1 MKKYYD
7 HDLWH
12 QHKLRSIHKDP
23 FKYKAAQAVFVMDA
37 LSYENTPGPCDLLDL
52 GCGIGDISLAFAEQG
67 YKVTGLEYSGVA
79 HKESL
84 ALAKKAKLPVN
95 FMKGNV
101 LEADNLPPGCWGFV
115 TAVNL
120 LHCLVTDN
128 DRKKFFA
135 VLKKLLKPDGVFYL
149 SSMCGI
155 PGAEI
160 VKQTKVDKTTRIGSN
175 GTRIHLEAETI
186 LSELSANG
194 FEVLEHR
201 TFTYSNDREHGFE
214 TRDLS
219 VIGKVT
225 CPYYS
230 ASYRKLVGNIMEI
243 VCVKQ
248 YN

>member
-7 HDLWH
+7 HDFWH
-12 QHKLRSIHKDP
+12 QQKLKSIHKDP

-37 LSYENTPGPCDLLDL
+37 LSYENAPGPCDLLDL

-95 FMKGNV
+95 FVRGDV
-101 LEADNLPPGCWGFV
+101 LEADALSLGRWSFV

-120 LHCLVTDN
+120 LHCLVMDS

-155 PGAEI
+155 PGEAI
-160 VKQTKVDKTTRIGSN
+160 VRHTKIDKSTRIGSN

-186 LSELSANG
+186 LSEISASG
-194 FEVLEHR
+194 LEILERR
-201 TFTYSNDREHGFE
+201 TFTHMNDRERGFE
-214 TRDLS
+214 TSDIS
-219 VIGKVT
+219 VIGKT
-225 CPYYS
+225 
-230 ASYRKLVGNIMEI
+230 A
-243 VCVKQ
+243 
-248 YN
+248 

>member
-12 QHKLRSIHKDP
+12 QQKLKTIHKDP
-23 FKYKAAQAVFVMDA
+23 LKYKAAQAVFVMDA
-37 LSYENTPGPCDLLDL
+37 LSYENAPAPCDLLDL

-67 YKVTGLEYSGVA
+67 YKVTGLEYSDVA

-84 ALAKKAKLPVN
+84 ELAKKAKLPVT
-95 FMKGNV
+95 FVKGDV
-101 LEADNLPPGCWGFV
+101 LEADTPPLGRWDFI

-155 PGAEI
+155 PGEEI
-160 VKQTKVDKTTRIGSN
+160 AKLTKIDKSTRIGSN

-194 FEVLEHR
+194 LKILEHR
-201 TFTYSNDREHGFE
+201 TFTYSNDRESGFD
-214 TRDLS
+214 TSDIS
-219 VIGKVT
+219 VIGKI
-225 CPYYS
+225 
-230 ASYRKLVGNIMEI
+230 L
-243 VCVKQ
+243 
-248 YN
+248 

>member
-12 QHKLRSIHKDP
+12 QQKLKSIHKDP
-23 FKYKAAQAVFVMDA
+23 FKYKAAQSVFVMDA
-37 LSYENTPGPCDLLDL
+37 LSYENAPAPCDLLDL
-52 GCGIGDISLAFAEQG
+52 GCGIGDISLAFAKQG
-67 YKVTGLEYSGVA
+67 YKVTGLEYSEVA

-84 ALAKKAKLPVN
+84 SLAMKSNLPVN
-95 FMKGNV
+95 FVKGDV
-101 LEADNLPPGCWGFV
+101 LEAHNLLPGRWSFV

-120 LHCLVTDN
+120 LHCLVTDS

-135 VLKKLLKPDGVFYL
+135 VLKKLLKPDGVVYL

-155 PGAEI
+155 PGTEI

-201 TFTYSNDREHGFE
+201 MFTYSNDREPGFE
-214 TRDLS
+214 TRDIS

-225 CPYYS
+225 
-230 ASYRKLVGNIMEI
+230 
-243 VCVKQ
+243 
-248 YN
+248 